1 MSRLLEADRLR
12 PGHKPILQ
20 GLAVAWLRAGHPAP
34 ALACFDQLLSITPQD
49 WQAQHGR
56 GLALHALQDRTAALA
71 AFRAVV
77 SRHPD
82 AWRTWGSIADITPHE
97 AERIQ
102 AVHGAADSLL
112 RLCSTGEGEPRRHT
126 DCANA
131 LLDAH
136 RGREAIA
143 FITSNVPRFKDAAT
157 AQESL
162 ARAYYELGDFREALR
177 YKQRALSMGC
187 PDVPATRPQ
196 PRFSPDAAVGAL
208 SEIGKILNTAGITY
222 FLAAGTLLGFHREGA
237 PLAHDRDVD
246 IGILANGF
254 GSPDVARVIRD
265 HPALILSRRARPG
278 DRYFAL
284 TFQGIGVDTFLYEPG
299 DSGLHCGLGRLAGDV
314 AWRFT
319 PFGLKEAD
327 YKGRIWTVP
336 DLPERYL
343 AETYGPDWRKPDEG
357 FASALSSPALIETD
371 PHVRALYALSRAYT
385 CQLMGNEA
393 RARALLS
400 QSPLPVAL
408 PPPAGE
414 ARTSPETSTE
424 SCFTTPGHGEHDP

>member
-1 MSRLLEADRLR
+1 MQA
-12 PGHKPILQ
+12 
-20 GLAVAWLRAGHPAP
+20 LAVAWLRASHPAP

-97 AERIQ
+97 AERVQ
-102 AVHGAADSLL
+102 AVQGAADSLL
-112 RLCSTGEGEPRRHT
+112 RLCSTGEGEPRRHA
-126 DCANA
+126 DCANV

-143 FITSNVPRFKDAAT
+143 FITSSVPRFKDAAT

-187 PDVPATRPQ
+187 PDVPAPRPQ

-208 SEIGKILNTAGITY
+208 SGIGKILNSAGISY

-237 PLAHDRDVD
+237 PLAYDRDVD

-265 HPALILSRRARPG
+265 HPALMLSRRARPG
-278 DRYFAL
+278 DRYFAIV
-284 TFQGIGVDTFLYEPG
+284 FQGIAIDIFVYEPCDG
-299 DSGLHCGLGRLAGDV
+299 GLHCGLGRLAGDV

-319 PFGLKEAD
+319 PFGVKTAD
-327 YKGRIWTVP
+327 FQGRNWHIP
-336 DLPERYL
+336 DDPERYL
-343 AETYGPDWRKPDEG
+343 TETYGPGWQTTDAG
-357 FASALSSPALIETD
+357 FASVLSSPALFRVD
-371 PHVRALYALSRAYT
+371 PYVRAYYALSRAHKSRVS
-385 CQLMGNEA
+385 GDEA
-393 RARALLS
+393 KARALLR
-400 QSPLPVAL
+400 QSPVPVELTDPGTSMAL
-408 PPPAGE
+408 PPCAD
-414 ARTSPETSTE
+414 RD
-424 SCFTTPGHGEHDP
+424 TTFFSAEKNEEGG

>member
-20 GLAVAWLRAGHPAP
+20 ALAVAWLRAGHPAP

-71 AFRAVV
+71 AFRAAV

-82 AWRTWGSIADITPHE
+82 AWRTWESIADITPHE
-97 AERIQ
+97 AERVQ
-102 AVHGAADSLL
+102 AVQGAADSLL
-112 RLCSTGEGEPRRHT
+112 RLCSTGEGEPRRHA

-143 FITSNVPRFKDAAT
+143 FITSSVPRFKDAAT

-187 PDVPATRPQ
+187 PDVPAPRPQ

-208 SEIGKILNTAGITY
+208 SGIGKILKSAGISY

-254 GSPDVARVIRD
+254 ESPDVARVIRD

-284 TFQGIGVDTFLYEPG
+284 TFQGIGVDIFLYEPG

-319 PFGLKEAD
+319 PFGVKTAD
-327 YKGRIWTVP
+327 FQGRYWNIP
-336 DLPERYL
+336 DEPERYL
-343 AETYGPDWRKPDEG
+343 AETYGPVWRTPDTG
-357 FASALSSPALIETD
+357 FASVLSSPALFNVD
-371 PHVRALYALSRAYT
+371 PYVRAYYALTRAHRS
-385 CQLMGNEA
+385 CLSGDEVKA
-393 RARALLS
+393 RAFLR
-400 QSPLPVAL
+400 QSPVPVELPGQADSSA
-408 PPPAGE
+408 PPAC
-414 ARTSPETSTE
+414 ANLDKTFLSTGKE
-424 SCFTTPGHGEHDP
+424 EEG